1 MPAQPVNRDRLLR
14 RLTELAQI
22 GRSESGG
29 VTRPGFS
36 LADLEAR
43 RYVVREAENSGLPTA
58 VDAAGNLW
66 LGPRPHPGTTTLV
79 LGSHLDTVVDAGPL
93 DGVYGVVSALEA
105 VENLTS
111 LNLAHPVAAVA
122 FANEEGALHPQPF
135 WGSLAT
141 SGQLSTPA
149 AATTAYDGTLLRD
162 ALTRAG
168 GNLDVIDQARL
179 DPHQLLAYLELHVE
193 QGPVLERECIPI
205 GIVDA
210 IVGRVQ
216 LEVELMGAAAHA
228 GTTPM
233 PGRSD
238 ALAAAAEIVLAVEDL
253 PAADWCQVATVG
265 RLEAAPNSPNTI
277 AGLVRLTVDVR
288 DADEA
293 RLHQAAGEAVR
304 RIESIAQRRTVK
316 ASCTRAASSKPV
328 LTDPALRRSIAAAA
342 ARRAVPTLTLT
353 SGAGHDAQMMAAI
366 TPAAMIFVPSVG
378 GVSHVPHEDTSPD
391 DLVLGAQML
400 QDAALA
406 LTSHPGSLA

>member
-1 MPAQPVNRDRLLR
+1 MRAQPVNRSRLLR

-36 LADLEAR
+36 PADLEAR
-43 RYVVREAENSGLPTA
+43 RYMVREAENSGLPTV

-66 LGPRPHPGTTTLV
+66 LGPRPRPGTTTLV

-111 LNLAHPVAAVA
+111 LDLAHPVTAVA

-135 WGSLAT
+135 WGSLAA
-141 SGQLSTPA
+141 SGQLPTPA
-149 AATTAYDGTLLRD
+149 AAPTAYDGTLLRD
-162 ALTRAG
+162 ALTLAG
-168 GNLDVIDQARL
+168 GNLDAIDQARL
-179 DPHQLLAYLELHVE
+179 DPHQLLAYLELHIE
-193 QGPVLERECIPI
+193 QGPVLERERIPI

-233 PGRSD
+233 LGRSD
-238 ALAAAAEIVLAVEDL
+238 ALAAAAEIILAVEGL
-253 PAADWCQVATVG
+253 SAADWCQVATVG

-277 AGLVRLTVDVR
+277 AGLVHLTVDVR
-288 DADEA
+288 DADEGQ
-293 RLHQAAGEAVR
+293 LHQAAGEAVR

-328 LTDPALRRSIAAAA
+328 LTDAALRRSIAGAA
-342 ARRAVPTLTLT
+342 ARRAVPTMPLT

-366 TPAAMIFVPSVG
+366 TPAAMIFVPSIG

-391 DLVLGAQML
+391 ELVLGAQML
-400 QDAALA
+400 QDTALA